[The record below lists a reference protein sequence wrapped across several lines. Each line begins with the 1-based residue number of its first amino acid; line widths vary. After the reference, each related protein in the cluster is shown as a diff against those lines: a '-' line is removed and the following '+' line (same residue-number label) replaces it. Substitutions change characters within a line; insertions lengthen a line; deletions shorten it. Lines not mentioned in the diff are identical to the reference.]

1 MPLKKGTSALMI
13 KRQVELN
20 GKEIV
25 EVSIYFFK
33 RCDVIAN
40 SRILDREYK
49 PLHYS
54 SIIIIVLE
62 KLLT

>member
-1 MPLKKGTSALMI
+1 MPLKKGTNAVMI

-20 GKEIV
+20 GKEII

-33 RCDVIAN
+33 RRDVIAN
-40 SRILDREYK
+40 SGVLDHEYK

-54 SIIIIVLE
+54 SIIIMVLE
-62 KLLT
+62 KLLI

>member
-1 MPLKKGTSALMI
+1 MPLKKGTSALII

-20 GKEIV
+20 GKEII

-40 SRILDREYK
+40 SGVLDREYK
-49 PLHYS
+49 PLHDS
-54 SIIIIVLE
+54 SIIIMVLE
-62 KLLT
+62 KLLI

>member
-1 MPLKKGTSALMI
+1 MPLKKGTSTVMI
-13 KRQVELN
+13 IRQVELN
-20 GKEIV
+20 GKEII

-40 SRILDREYK
+40 SGVLDHGYK

-54 SIIIIVLE
+54 SIIIMVLE
-62 KLLT
+62 KLLI